1 MQQVQSIEEDS
12 VYREQ
17 KKMNLLYKKFSINK
31 KLLKIMAKE
40 GFNRK
45 AQLVVKDVAWVD
57 EKPIKY
63 QAFLEYKVSDKRTI
77 RICGDP
83 QSTKDKAIDSLC
95 AEKILWEEAISEFRE
110 LKI

>member
-1 MQQVQSIEEDS
+1 
-12 VYREQ
+12 
-17 KKMNLLYKKFSINK
+17 
-31 KLLKIMAKE
+31 MANE

-45 AQLVVKDVAWVD
+45 AQLVVKDVAWVN
-57 EKPIKY
+57 EKPTKY
-63 QAFLEYKVSDKRTI
+63 QAFLEYNVSDKRTI

-95 AEKILWEEAISEFRE
+95 AEKILWEEAIGKFSD